1 MESGEIT
8 LDTVLEKAKCCAQQA
23 TEASKETL
31 NSLKE
36 QLEEKVVVEEKEEGQ
51 EIVIDIQED

>member
-1 MESGEIT
+1 
-8 LDTVLEKAKCCAQQA
+8 
-23 TEASKETL
+23 L

-36 QLEEKVVVEEKEEGQ
+36 QLEEKVVVEDQEDGQ